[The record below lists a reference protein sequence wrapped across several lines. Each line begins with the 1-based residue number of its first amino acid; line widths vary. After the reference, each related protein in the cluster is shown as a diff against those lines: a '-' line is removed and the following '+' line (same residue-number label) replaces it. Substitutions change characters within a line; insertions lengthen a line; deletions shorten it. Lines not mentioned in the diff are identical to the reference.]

1 MSYASMGADAIFN
14 LLERSDTLMVAEGL
28 DVFKL
33 KIPESL
39 IGKTIAESSIRSN
52 TGCTVIAV
60 NIDHE
65 SHINPDPSKPLPK
78 DAEIILI
85 GTTEGENL
93 FLKMYIS
100 D

>member
-1 MSYASMGADAIFN
+1 MGSNAIFN

-33 KIPESL
+33 KIPKSL
-39 IGKTIAESSIRSN
+39 VGKTIATSAIHRN
-52 TGCTVIAV
+52 TGCTLVAI
-60 NIDHE
+60 NTDTDLQ
-65 SHINPDPSKPLPK
+65 INPDPNLPMPE

-85 GTTEGENL
+85 GSTEGENQFIDL
-93 FLKMYIS
+93 YVA